1 MQNIEKQSKR
11 YDDIT
16 EKVKIFWEND
26 GFMPGAEASKEIPAD
41 YMKLGIFL
49 LASITNMMEDL
60 KLSTEEASDNG
71 HFILAGTAVIA
82 KAIDEAVKYEKV
94 SA

>member
-1 MQNIEKQSKR
+1 MQDIKKESKR

-26 GFMPGAEASKEIPAD
+26 GFMPGAEASKELPTD
-41 YMKLGIFL
+41 YLKLGIFL
-49 LASITNMMEDL
+49 SATINNMMEDL
-60 KLSTEEASDNG
+60 EITPETAHENG
-71 HFILAGTAVIA
+71 HFLLAVSSVIA
-82 KAIDEAVKYEKV
+82 KTIDEAVKYEKV